1 VQQYQQCLTML
12 KARRHDEFRQ
22 RAFIALIDRIVVD
35 DGLTSDVAAT
45 LLLRIPLGIDVINR
59 RLLRGCVHRLGEGH
73 NGGGP
78 IYGLVSVL
86 LNQMGYD
93 PDDPIMN
100 EVIVKMVEVGI
111 PVASLWL
118 DQVRRNPNLRADLA
132 ARMRAVEP

>member
-1 VQQYQQCLTML
+1 
-12 KARRHDEFRQ
+12 
-22 RAFIALIDRIVVD
+22 
-35 DGLTSDVAAT
+35 
-45 LLLRIPLGIDVINR
+45 
-59 RLLRGCVHRLGEGH
+59 
-73 NGGGP
+73 
-78 IYGLVSVL
+78 
-86 LNQMGYD
+86 MGYD